1 MAKCEWIGGI
11 MWPAFA
17 VGVEVLRR
25 RDIVAPD
32 CQDLYC
38 RGVVPVM
45 IEKIFVGKACMCLF
59 LVICVCRM
67 WLSGGCQVAVRWLS
81 GVGIGEV

>member
-1 MAKCEWIGGI
+1 MAKCEWIRSI

-38 RGVVPVM
+38 SGVV
-45 IEKIFVGKACMCLF
+45 
-59 LVICVCRM
+59 LVIIEEAFCSARRVCVYF
-67 WLSGGCQVAVRWLS
+67 L
-81 GVGIGEV
+81 

>member
-1 MAKCEWIGGI
+1 MAKCEKIGGI

-32 CQDLYC
+32 CQGLYC
-38 RGVVPVM
+38 SGLVPVI
-45 IEKIFVGKACMCLF
+45 IEEEFCSVRRVCVYF
-59 LVICVCRM
+59 L
-67 WLSGGCQVAVRWLS
+67 
-81 GVGIGEV
+81 

>member
-11 MWPAFA
+11 KWPAFA

-25 RDIVAPD
+25 RDILAPD

-38 RGVVPVM
+38 RGVVPVI
-45 IEKIFVGKACMCLF
+45 IEEDFCSARRVYVSISCDLCLPG
-59 LVICVCRM
+59 VAIR
-67 WLSGGCQVAVRWLS
+67 WLTGGCQESV
-81 GVGIGEV
+81 